1 MGDGGHRWTDGRRR
15 LLPTHPRAIPISSPQ
30 ISAAHNEKTVTAT
43 APPAPSSVP
52 SNTASIVAQ
61 LMAVIED
68 RKRNPPAKSY
78 TTTLLNGGIPK
89 IGGKVQEEAREVVE
103 AAYEAGEQGRKHV
116 IAEASDVIYHLLV
129 LLAHQDVKW
138 DEVEAEIARRFGI
151 SGLDEKAL
159 RKA

>member
-1 MGDGGHRWTDGRRR
+1 
-15 LLPTHPRAIPISSPQ
+15 
-30 ISAAHNEKTVTAT
+30 VTAT
-43 APPAPSSVP
+43 LTTPASTSTNSV
-52 SNTASIVAQ
+52 VAQ

-103 AAYEAGEQGRKHV
+103 AAYEEGEQGRKHV
-116 IAEASDVIYHLLV
+116 IAEAADVIYHVLV

-138 DEVEAEIARRFGI
+138 SEVETEIARRFGI

>member
-1 MGDGGHRWTDGRRR
+1 
-15 LLPTHPRAIPISSPQ
+15 
-30 ISAAHNEKTVTAT
+30 VTAT
-43 APPAPSSVP
+43 ATPPAPSSTTSV
-52 SNTASIVAQ
+52 VAQ

-89 IGGKVQEEAREVVE
+89 MGGKVLEEAREVVE
-103 AAYEAGEQGRKHV
+103 AAYEAGEPGRKHL

-129 LLAHQDVKW
+129 LLAHQEVKW
-138 DEVEAEIARRFGI
+138 EEVEAVIARRFGV

-159 RKA
+159 RQA

>member
-1 MGDGGHRWTDGRRR
+1 M
-15 LLPTHPRAIPISSPQ
+15 
-30 ISAAHNEKTVTAT
+30 TAT
-43 APPAPSSVP
+43 ARPAPSNVP
-52 SNTASIVAQ
+52 SNTASVVAQ

-103 AAYEAGEQGRKHV
+103 AAYEEGEQGRKHV
-116 IAEASDVIYHLLV
+116 IAEAADVVYHLLV
-129 LLAHQDVKW
+129 LLAHQNVKW
-138 DEVEAEIARRFGI
+138 EEVEAEIARRFGI

>member
-1 MGDGGHRWTDGRRR
+1 MQV
-15 LLPTHPRAIPISSPQ
+15 LQSFPQKLPTS
-30 ISAAHNEKTVTAT
+30 NEKTVTAT
-43 APPAPSSVP
+43 APPPASTSANSV
-52 SNTASIVAQ
+52 VAQ

-68 RKRNPPAKSY
+68 RKRNPPPKSY

-103 AAYEAGEQGRKHV
+103 AAYEAGEPGRKHV
-116 IAEASDVIYHLLV
+116 IAEAADVVYHLLV

-159 RKA
+159 RQA

>member
-1 MGDGGHRWTDGRRR
+1 M
-15 LLPTHPRAIPISSPQ
+15 
-30 ISAAHNEKTVTAT
+30 TAT
-43 APPAPSSVP
+43 LTKPPSDSTTSV
-52 SNTASIVAQ
+52 VAQ

-78 TTTLLNGGIPK
+78 TTTLLAGGIPK

-103 AAYEAGEQGRKHV
+103 AAYEEGEVGRKHV
-116 IAEASDVIYHLLV
+116 IAEAADVIYHLLV

-138 DEVEAEIARRFGI
+138 TEVEAEIARRFGI

-159 RKA
+159 RQA

>member
-1 MGDGGHRWTDGRRR
+1 MT
-15 LLPTHPRAIPISSPQ
+15 AI
-30 ISAAHNEKTVTAT
+30 AT
-43 APPAPSSVP
+43 APAPSSP
-52 SNTASIVAQ
+52 TQTNTVSVVAQ

-103 AAYEAGEQGRKHV
+103 AAYEEGEPGRKHV

-129 LLAHQDVKW
+129 LLAHQEVKW
-138 DEVEAEIARRFGI
+138 EEVEAEIARRFGI

-159 RKA
+159 RQA